1 MTSQFEMSEYR
12 ERLATVRTRMAEEGL
27 DALIAY
33 SNAKIQANVRYLTSY
48 YTRFAGAQ
56 HTASGYYT
64 AGACAVLILPHGD
77 PITRTDLPWDVI
89 RAKQM
94 SVYDDT
100 DYTDAIGRDLGAIAA
115 RVGSTRIGIDSWSVF
130 PARDYLDLVAAVPNA
145 QIVGSQ
151 ALAQVRRVKSS
162 TELALLERAE
172 QIADLA
178 VQAGMDAVRVGG
190 TEYEAALVAEM
201 KLRELGDMETGG
213 GSIISAGPNSST
225 GSSLPERDRKIKAG
239 EWVLFDVLPRFGGY
253 CGDIARMRLAG
264 DMADLEPRLRH
275 LHEATVLMNRE
286 VIALIK
292 PGVTPSELNARAV
305 EVATQEGVLEYK
317 IPLVGHGVGLDIHD
331 LPDYYWDDTPL
342 KVGEVFTVEPCLLI
356 DGVAGTRI
364 EDVVVVT
371 ETGVRVLSGTE
382 RGLTPS

>member
-1 MTSQFEMSEYR
+1 MFEFEMSEYR
-12 ERLATVRTRMAEEGL
+12 DRLEAVRRQMALEGL
-27 DALIAY
+27 DGLIAY

-77 PITRTDLPWDVI
+77 PVLRTDLPWDVV
-89 RAKQM
+89 RAKGM

-100 DYTDAIGRDLGAIAA
+100 DYTDALGADLGAIAA
-115 RVGSTRIGIDSWSVF
+115 RAGVTKLGIDSWSVF
-130 PARDYLDLVAAVPNA
+130 PARDYLDLKALLPKAD
-145 QIVGSQ
+145 IVGSQ
-151 ALAQVRRVKSS
+151 ALAQVRRVKSAN
-162 TELALLERAE
+162 ELTLLENAE
-172 QIADLA
+172 RIADIA

-225 GSSLPERDRKIKAG
+225 GSSLPERNRLIQSG
-239 EWVLFDVLPRFGGY
+239 EWVLFDVLPRYGGY

-264 DMADLEPRLRH
+264 DEKDLEPRLRH
-275 LHEATVLMNRE
+275 LHAATVLMNRE
-286 VIALIK
+286 VIKLIK
-292 PGVTPSELNARAV
+292 PGVTPSELNQRAV
-305 EVATQEGVLEYK
+305 DVAIQEGVLDYK

-331 LPDYYWDDTPL
+331 LPDYYWDETPL

-371 ETGVRVLSGTE
+371 ETGARVLSNTE

>member
-1 MTSQFEMSEYR
+1 MFEFEMAEYR
-12 ERLATVRTRMAEEGL
+12 ARLDALRAQMAAEGL

-56 HTASGYYT
+56 WTPEGYYT

-77 PITRTDLPWDVI
+77 PILRTDLPWDIV
-89 RAKQM
+89 RAKSM
-94 SVYDDT
+94 SVFDDT
-100 DYTDAIGRDLGAIAA
+100 EYSDGLGRDLGAIAA
-115 RVGSTRIGIDSWSVF
+115 RAGATRIGIDSWSIF
-130 PARDYLDLVAAVPNA
+130 PARDYLALVEAVPGA
-145 QIVGSQ
+145 EIVGSE
-151 ALAQVRRVKSS
+151 ALAQVRRVKSPA
-162 TELALLERAE
+162 ELALLERAE
-172 QIADLA
+172 QIADIA
-178 VQAGMDAVRVGG
+178 VQAGMNAVRVGG

-201 KLRELGDMETGG
+201 TLRELGDMETGG

-264 DMADLEPRLRH
+264 DESDLEPRLRH
-275 LHEATVLMNRE
+275 LHAATVLINRE
-286 VIALIK
+286 VIGLIK
-292 PGVTPSELNARAV
+292 PGVTPSELNERAIA
-305 EVATQEGVLEYK
+305 VATAEGVAQYK

-331 LPDYYWDDTPL
+331 RPDYYWDDTPL

-371 ETGVRVLSGTE
+371 ETGVRVLSDTP
-382 RGLTPS
+382 RGLTPA

>member
-1 MTSQFEMSEYR
+1 MFEFSMTEYR
-12 ERLATVRTRMAEEGL
+12 ARLEAVRKEMAAQGI

-64 AGACAVLILPHGD
+64 AGACAVLILPHED
-77 PITRTDLPWDVI
+77 PILRTDLPWDVI

-94 SVYDDT
+94 SVYSDT
-100 DYTDAIGRDLGAIAA
+100 DYTDSIGKELGAIAA
-115 RVGSTRIGIDSWSVF
+115 RAGATRIGIDSWSVF
-130 PARDYLDLVAAVPNA
+130 PARDYLDLVEAHPKA

-162 TELALLERAE
+162 QELALLEQAE
-172 QIADLA
+172 RIADIA

-213 GSIISAGPNSST
+213 GSIISAGSNSAT
-225 GSSLPERDRKIKAG
+225 GSSLPQRDRVIQSG

-264 DMADLEPRLRH
+264 DESDLSPQLRN
-275 LHEATVLMNRE
+275 LHAATVLMNRE
-286 VIALIK
+286 VIAMIK
-292 PGVTPSELNARAV
+292 PGVTPSELNQRAV
-305 EVATQEGVLEYK
+305 DVATQEGVAEYK

-331 LPDYYWDDTPL
+331 LPDYYWDETPL

-371 ETGVRVLSGTE
+371 ETGARVLSNTE
-382 RGLTPS
+382 RGLLPD